1 MAPSA
6 RAPVEGDQRGLF
18 IAATPAMFVLLWST
32 GFLAVKLGIP
42 HADPLTFLA
51 IRFTITVVIMVAFC
65 AAMGVL
71 RPADPAVIGHAM
83 VVGVLAHATY
93 ISGVAKALEF
103 GVSAG
108 VVALVAGLQ
117 PLITAAL
124 VGRLLGETVSMMQ
137 WLGLGLGFAGVTL
150 VVFEKVSMG
159 VATAAG
165 FGFAALAL
173 AAMTAGTLYQK
184 RFCGGHD
191 MRTSLAYQFIA
202 AAIVTFA
209 VAATFED
216 MNVAWTGE
224 FIFALGWLAVV
235 VSIGAFAL
243 LMAMLRRG
251 QMARVTSLFYLTP
264 PTTAVLGYFLFGE
277 TLGALALFGMAVAI
291 TGVALANR

>member
-1 MAPSA
+1 MEVVLLSIVSLHPLHGCDVFGEH
-6 RAPVEGDQRGLF
+6 REDPLYGDLVLVFEGDQRGLF
-18 IAATPAMFVLLWST
+18 IAATPALFVLLWST
-32 GFLAVKLGIP
+32 GFLAVKLGVP

-51 IRFTITVVIMVAFC
+51 IRFAITVVIMVAFC
-65 AAMGVL
+65 AAVGAL

-83 VVGVLAHATY
+83 VVGVLAHAIY

-137 WLGLGLGFAGVTL
+137 WLGLGLGFAGVAL

-173 AAMTAGTLYQK
+173 AAITAGTLYQK

-202 AAIVTFA
+202 QH
-209 VAATFED
+209 
-216 MNVAWTGE
+216 
-224 FIFALGWLAVV
+224 L
-235 VSIGAFAL
+235 SH
-243 LMAMLRRG
+243 
-251 QMARVTSLFYLTP
+251 SLK
-264 PTTAVLGYFLFGE
+264 E
-277 TLGALALFGMAVAI
+277 H
-291 TGVALANR
+291 R

>member
-1 MAPSA
+1 MASSIGG
-6 RAPVEGDQRGLF
+6 EECGLF
-18 IAATPAMFVLLWST
+18 IAASPVMFVFLWST
-32 GFLAVKLGIP
+32 GFLGVKLGVP

-51 IRFTITVVIMVAFC
+51 IRFTITMVIMVAVC

-71 RPADPAVIGHAM
+71 RPASPAVIGHAM
-83 VVGVLAHATY
+83 VVGLLAHATY

-103 GVSAG
+103 GVSVG

-124 VGRLLGETVSMMQ
+124 VGRLLGERVSVLQ
-137 WLGLGLGFAGVTL
+137 WLGLVLGFTGVAL
-150 VVFEKVSMG
+150 VVFEKISG
-159 VATAAG
+159 GATNAAG
-165 FGFAALAL
+165 LGFAALAL
-173 AAMTAGTLYQK
+173 AGMTAGTFYQK

-191 MRTSLAYQFIA
+191 MRISLAYQFIA
-202 AAIVTFA
+202 AAAVTFA
-209 VAATFED
+209 VAAMVEP
-216 MNVAWTGE
+216 MNVTWTGQ

-277 TLGALALFGMAVAI
+277 VLGALALFGMAVAV